1 MRGKYVM
8 PTLIK
13 GLLDYKKLK
22 DLRDED
28 NDRWYLNTEIDSL
41 ILKFLTEFSQNM
53 LRKFRSEIK
62 NALEVD
68 VGLYRKGY
76 KSHMHP

>member
-28 NDRWYLNTEIDSL
+28 NDR
-41 ILKFLTEFSQNM
+41 
-53 LRKFRSEIK
+53 
-62 NALEVD
+62 
-68 VGLYRKGY
+68 
-76 KSHMHP
+76 